1 MIFMFG
7 QRLKELRKAAG
18 YSQTRLAEYLGISQ
32 QAVGKWETG
41 RATPDPN
48 TIATIAR
55 LLGVSADTMLGTAGT
70 SSMEALVPVVGSVR
84 AGYGAL
90 AFEEDYGSE
99 PANVRDP
106 ENYLYLIVK
115 GNSMEPRIFDGDY
128 ALVHKQNT
136 LENGDLGVL
145 IYGDEE
151 ATLKRYIR
159 RGNAVILE
167 PFNPDYEPLVI
178 EGEALDH
185 LHIVGKVRET
195 RTKW

>member
-1 MIFMFG
+1 MFG
-7 QRLKELRKAAG
+7 ECLKKLRKNAG
-18 YSQTRLAEYLGISQ
+18 FSQTVLAGLLGVSQ

-41 RATPDPN
+41 RATPDPS
-48 TIATIAR
+48 TIAR
-55 LLGVSADTMLGTAGT
+55 IAKLLGVTTDAMLGTCGI
-70 SSMEALVPVVGSVR
+70 SVPEILIPVVGSVR

-99 PANVRDP
+99 PANVTNP
-106 ENYLYLIVK
+106 EEYLYLIVK
-115 GNSMEPRIFDGDY
+115 GDSMEPRISDGDY

-151 ATLKRYIR
+151 ATLKRYVR
-159 RGNAVILE
+159 RGKSVILE
-167 PFNPDYEPLVI
+167 PFNPDYQPLVI

-185 LHIVGKVRET
+185 LYVVGKVRET

>member
-1 MIFMFG
+1 MFG
-7 QRLKELRKAAG
+7 ERLKKLRKSAG
-18 YSQTRLAEYLGISQ
+18 FSQTALAGQLGVSQ

-48 TIATIAR
+48 TIARIAR
-55 LLGVSADTMLGTAGT
+55 LLGVSADAILGTAG
-70 SSMEALVPVVGSVR
+70 SLAAEALVPVVGRVR
-84 AGYGAL
+84 AGYGAR

-99 PANVRDP
+99 PANVRNP
-106 ENYLYLIVK
+106 EEYLYLIVK
-115 GNSMEPRIFDGDY
+115 GDSMEPRIFDGDY
-128 ALVHKQNT
+128 ALVHKQST

-151 ATLKRYIR
+151 ATLKRFTR
-159 RGNAVILE
+159 RGNAVVLE
-167 PFNPDYEPLVI
+167 PFNPAYTPLVI
-178 EGEALDH
+178 EGEALEH

>member
-1 MIFMFG
+1 
-7 QRLKELRKAAG
+7 
-18 YSQTRLAEYLGISQ
+18 
-32 QAVGKWETG
+32 
-41 RATPDPN
+41 
-48 TIATIAR
+48 
-55 LLGVSADTMLGTAGT
+55 
-70 SSMEALVPVVGSVR
+70 
-84 AGYGAL
+84 
-90 AFEEDYGSE
+90 
-99 PANVRDP
+99 
-106 ENYLYLIVK
+106 
-115 GNSMEPRIFDGDY
+115 MEPRIFDGDY

-178 EGEALDH
+178 EGEALEH

>member
-1 MIFMFG
+1 MFG

-18 YSQTRLAEYLGISQ
+18 YSQTRLAEFLGISQ

-41 RATPDPN
+41 RATPDPS

-55 LLGVSADTMLGTAGT
+55 LLGVSADTMLGTSGT
-70 SSMEALVPVVGSVR
+70 GGAEAMVPVVGSVR

-90 AFEEDYGSE
+90 AFEEDFGSE
-99 PANVRDP
+99 PANVRNP
-106 ENYLYLIVK
+106 EEYLYLIVK
-115 GNSMEPRIFDGDY
+115 GDSMEPRIFDGDY

-178 EGEALDH
+178 EGEALEH
-185 LHIVGKVRET
+185 LHVVGKVRET

>member
-1 MIFMFG
+1 MFG

-70 SSMEALVPVVGSVR
+70 GGMEALVPVVGSVR

-90 AFEEDYGSE
+90 ALEEDYGTE

-115 GNSMEPRIFDGDY
+115 GDSMEPRIFDGDY

-178 EGEALDH
+178 EGEALEH

>member
-1 MIFMFG
+1 MFG

-70 SSMEALVPVVGSVR
+70 GGMEALVPVVGSVR

-90 AFEEDYGSE
+90 AFEEDYGTE

-115 GNSMEPRIFDGDY
+115 GDSMEPRIFDGDY

-178 EGEALDH
+178 EGEALEH

>member
-1 MIFMFG
+1 MFG

-70 SSMEALVPVVGSVR
+70 GGMEALVPVVGSVR

-90 AFEEDYGSE
+90 AFEEDYGTE

-106 ENYLYLIVK
+106 ENYL
-115 GNSMEPRIFDGDY
+115 
-128 ALVHKQNT
+128 
-136 LENGDLGVL
+136 
-145 IYGDEE
+145 
-151 ATLKRYIR
+151 
-159 RGNAVILE
+159 
-167 PFNPDYEPLVI
+167 
-178 EGEALDH
+178 
-185 LHIVGKVRET
+185 
-195 RTKW
+195 